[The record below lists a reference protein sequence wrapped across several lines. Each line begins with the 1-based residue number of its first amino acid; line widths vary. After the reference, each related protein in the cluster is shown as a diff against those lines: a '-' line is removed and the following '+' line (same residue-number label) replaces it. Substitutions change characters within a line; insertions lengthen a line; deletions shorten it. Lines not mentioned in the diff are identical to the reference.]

1 GLIKPEVRDSW
12 QRCLD
17 ANLDPKSVPDIPP
30 IARAELKELRERDA
44 TLNEI
49 ASIEVHNLF
58 SQMAGS
64 NFLVAFAT
72 RDAVI
77 LETVADPSFV
87 AFARQTGI
95 VAGSRWEERLRGTN
109 ALGCAAL
116 TQRHSTIRATEHFF
130 KDDCRLTCVA
140 GPVFDYDDRLI
151 GLIDASSDCDS

>member
-1 GLIKPEVRDSW
+1 
-12 QRCLD
+12 
-17 ANLDPKSVPDIPP
+17 P

-58 SQMAGS
+58 SRMAGS

-87 AFARQTGI
+87 ALARQTGI

-116 TQRHSTIRATEHFF
+116 TQRNSTIRATEHFF

-140 GPVFDYDDRLI
+140 GPVFDYEDRLI
-151 GLIDASSDCDS
+151 GLIDASSDCDSRQVHTVALIRMAALQIEAETFRRTLR